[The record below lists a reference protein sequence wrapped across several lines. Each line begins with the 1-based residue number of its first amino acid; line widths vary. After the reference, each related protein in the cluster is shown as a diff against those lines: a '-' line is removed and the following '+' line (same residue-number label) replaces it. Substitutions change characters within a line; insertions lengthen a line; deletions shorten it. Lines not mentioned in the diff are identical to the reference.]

1 LESTRSC
8 IPEKCL
14 RCSRGTSSL
23 DHLRE
28 NLAATALEFLRNS
41 SPSST
46 RSPKTGRLRTA
57 WSGQW
62 ESNPHPKFGN
72 LLNSLLVGR
81 LRSCAPGV
89 GEGVAKRHGQD
100 GSFGALQPP
109 QPIYLVTS
117 QGVAGLQQPLSF
129 FEKVQNF
136 SQLSRNAQVVFPRY
150 VTVTP
155 NVIVAPLCLSRC
167 SRIGDWSRALKSCW
181 HVALRLVNC
190 YQTPD

>member
-1 LESTRSC
+1 MAVSVHCSPRSQF
-8 IPEKCL
+8 I
-14 RCSRGTSSL
+14 
-23 DHLRE
+23 
-28 NLAATALEFLRNS
+28 
-41 SPSST
+41 
-46 RSPKTGRLRTA
+46 
-57 WSGQW
+57 
-62 ESNPHPKFGN
+62 
-72 LLNSLLVGR
+72 SLL
-81 LRSCAPGV
+81 
-89 GEGVAKRHGQD
+89 
-100 GSFGALQPP
+100 
-109 QPIYLVTS
+109 S

-167 SRIGDWSRALKSCW
+167 SRIGDCSRALKSCW